1 MLLLLIGFHALLLSF
16 SSPAWSAVFV
26 EPTTLAIDETITV
39 GAGSYSYYSLRLTTG
54 SNLSV
59 RLAVQ
64 GGLNNSLR
72 VWLLDLENF
81 QKFQANQEFAYFT
94 GTSGTISNL
103 ASYRFS
109 VPKSNIY
116 YLILDNRAALLLLR
130 KASVRVYTTSR
141 QETDESRKI
150 KEAYTALY
158 DRYLKG
164 LFVFPDFD
172 IRVGLCGT
180 ENSFSTPDIF
190 ICMELNDALSK
201 SGVPGTIAFVFLH
214 EASHSLLKVWNYQLY
229 DNEDAADELATVLL
243 LLVDQEDMALQA
255 AQYWA
260 QEGSQA
266 EAISKLYVDDRHSV
280 SPQRARNITNW
291 ISRKQELISR
301 WTNLLTPRFTD
312 EWLAS
317 VANDAH
323 DPYVQSVAKQ
333 EMATRT
339 QKKSDGASP

>member
-1 MLLLLIGFHALLLSF
+1 MRRMLLLLIGFHALLLSF

-201 SGVPGTIAFVFLH
+201 SGVPGTIATTTRTPLMNWQRCFSSSSIRRTWHCRPLSTGLKRVPRQKPL
-214 EASHSLLKVWNYQLY
+214 ASCMWMIDIRSLRKERETSPIGFRGSRSLL
-229 DNEDAADELATVLL
+229 
-243 LLVDQEDMALQA
+243 
-255 AQYWA
+255 
-260 QEGSQA
+260 
-266 EAISKLYVDDRHSV
+266 
-280 SPQRARNITNW
+280 
-291 ISRKQELISR
+291 
-301 WTNLLTPRFTD
+301 
-312 EWLAS
+312 
-317 VANDAH
+317 VAG
-323 DPYVQSVAKQ
+323 P
-333 EMATRT
+333 TC
-339 QKKSDGASP
+339 